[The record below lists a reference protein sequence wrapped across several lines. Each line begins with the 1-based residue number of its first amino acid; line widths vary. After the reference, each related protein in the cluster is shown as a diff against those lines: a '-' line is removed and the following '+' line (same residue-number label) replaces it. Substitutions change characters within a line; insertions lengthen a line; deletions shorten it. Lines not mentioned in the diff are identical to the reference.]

1 MVQTVLLYHRV
12 MTPKWIHSNAVITGP
27 HALYSQYFEI
37 LGTTGASHQRALQ
50 IPLVAPNILTS
61 TDSVTVTVT
70 VAMDVSYAS
79 SNDHDPTIGISD
91 GISFIGFIADERST
105 NPCIIREGDSST
117 TLMQIHSINGPTVTS
132 KCYSSEIKIQLKP
145 AEQWGSCH
153 TEHDGGYTNVG
164 NYCLLDSS
172 KGLQLEIYRN
182 HANEKYRIKYIVVDV
197 DLD

>member
-1 MVQTVLLYHRV
+1 

-27 HALYSQYFEI
+27 HALYSEYFEI
-37 LGTTGASHQRALQ
+37 LPTTVPLQRALQ

-91 GISFIGFIADERST
+91 GISFIGINAPDRKSH
-105 NPCIIREGDSST
+105 PCYIREGNSST
-117 TLMQIHSINGPTVTS
+117 VLLNHVNVNNGPTVTS
-132 KCYSSEIKIQLKP
+132 QRYSSEIKIQLRP
-145 AEQWGSCH
+145 VEQWGSCH

-164 NYCLLDSS
+164 NYQHLLYPS
-172 KGLQLEIYRN
+172 KGLQLEMYRE
-182 HANEKYRIKYIVVDV
+182 HGPEKYRIKYIVVDV
-197 DLD
+197 DLDYSVVTSV